1 MVGLTSVRP
10 TLPRPLLGLSF
21 WFAMIDIRLLRPLVC
36 LIAVVGLSLPA
47 TSAVGQD
54 SAVAPLMKLLQSGRL
69 PAERQGTVVEMIVKR
84 GNENDL
90 RVIFEQLQK
99 PDAYSPALRKQVL
112 DWLADAAITRKV
124 MPAGDLS
131 SLGKLITDEAA
142 QKDPA
147 LLSSTIRLASIW
159 KVQSISG
166 ELQELASS
174 DQASEQLQQA
184 AIEGLVNIGD
194 ATSIATLDKLAAG
207 AKTVRVRVLALAGLV
222 KLDIDK
228 AARHAANVLSA
239 VTPQDD
245 PAPLV
250 DAFLNRQGGAEK
262 LAAALEGKKLPEG
275 AAKMALRHMYSVGR
289 SDQALSDVLSKAA
302 GVATDVPPPTAE
314 EVAKLVAEVNA
325 KGNAAR
331 GEKIFRRADVNC
343 LKCHA
348 VAQAGGNVGPELS
361 ALGGISPVEYI
372 VNSILNPSLAIKE
385 QYVTKVFLTA
395 EGEVLTGIVIDR
407 DDTRVN
413 LRDASGKIVSIPTA
427 DIDDEAEG
435 QSLMPQGLTK
445 FLTHEEVLDLCKF
458 VSELG
463 KPGPYAI
470 RSTPTIQRWRVLKKP
485 GKELTGD
492 VPNVEIV
499 REFVLDAPASAWSTA
514 YGMVGGTLPLDELK
528 LAPGSTVLYVQ
539 GELEVTEPGMVA
551 FNVESTE
558 PTSLWIDAEPF
569 EAERK
574 VEKNLS
580 TGRHTVTI
588 RVQMSSGQ
596 ATQGIKVEVTKP
608 SGSGAQF
615 SVVNG
620 S

>member
-1 MVGLTSVRP
+1 
-10 TLPRPLLGLSF
+10 
-21 WFAMIDIRLLRPLVC
+21 MIDTRLSRFLFGLLVVAGC
-36 LIAVVGLSLPA
+36 ALPIASVS
-47 TSAVGQD
+47 GQD

-90 RVIFEQLQK
+90 GVIFEQLQK
-99 PDAYSPALRKQVL
+99 PDAFSPALRLQVL
-112 DWLADAAITRKV
+112 QWLADAAVTRKV
-124 MPAGDLS
+124 TPAGDLS
-131 SLGKLITDEAA
+131 SLGKLITDEAV

-147 LLSSTIRLASIW
+147 LLSATIRLASIW
-159 KVQSISG
+159 KVKSISG
-166 ELQELASS
+166 ELQQLASS
-174 DQASEQLQQA
+174 DKASEQVQQA

-194 ATSIATLDKLAAG
+194 AASIETLSKLAASG
-207 AKTVRVRVLALAGLV
+207 KTVRVRLLALAGLV
-222 KLDIDK
+222 KLDTD
-228 AARHAANVLSA
+228 AAAKHAADVLSA
-239 VTPQDD
+239 VTAQDD

-250 DAFLNRQGGAEK
+250 DAFLNRQGGADK

-289 SDQALSDVLSKAA
+289 SDAALSDVLSKAA
-302 GVATDVPPPTAE
+302 GVATDVPPPTEE

-325 KGNAAR
+325 KGDAAR

-343 LKCHA
+343 MKCHA
-348 VAQAGGNVGPELS
+348 VSQAGGNVGPELS

-395 EGEVLTGIVIDR
+395 DGEVLTGIVIDR

-413 LRDASGKIVSIPTA
+413 LRDASGKVVSIPTA
-427 DIDDEAEG
+427 DIEDEKEG

-470 RSTPTIQRWRVLKKP
+470 RTTPTIQRWRVLKEP
-485 GKELTGD
+485 AKELTGD

-499 REFVLDAPASAWSTA
+499 REFILDRPAADWSTA
-514 YGMVGGTLPLDELK
+514 YGMVNGKLPLDELK
-528 LAPGSTVLYVQ
+528 AVTVNDVLYLQ
-539 GELEVTEPGMVA
+539 GELEVTEPGVVA
-551 FNVESTE
+551 FQIDSTE
-558 PTSLWIDAEPF
+558 PTNVWIDAEPF
-569 EAERK
+569 DAQK
-574 VEKNLS
+574 KIEKNLS
-580 TGRHTVTI
+580 TGRHTVTV
-588 RVQMSSGQ
+588 RVQLTSGKSEP
-596 ATQGIKVEVTKP
+596 GIKIELTKP
-608 SGSGAQF
+608 AGSGGQF

-620 S
+620 A

>member
-1 MVGLTSVRP
+1 
-10 TLPRPLLGLSF
+10 
-21 WFAMIDIRLLRPLVC
+21 MIDTRVIRLGVSICASVTLL
-36 LIAVVGLSLPA
+36 ALPPMV
-47 TSAVGQD
+47 VGQD

-90 RVIFEQLQK
+90 GVIFEQLQK
-99 PDAYSPALRKQVL
+99 PDAFSPALRLKVL
-112 DWLADAAITRKV
+112 EWLADAAITRKV
-124 MPAGDLS
+124 TPAGDLS
-131 SLGKLITDEAA
+131 TLGKLITDNSV

-147 LLSSTIRLASIW
+147 LLPATIRLASIW
-159 KVQSISG
+159 KVKSISG

-174 DQASEQLQQA
+174 EKASEQLQQA

-194 ATSIATLDKLAAG
+194 AASVETLSKLAASG
-207 AKTVRVRVLALAGLV
+207 KTVRVRVLALAGLV
-222 KLDIDK
+222 KLDTDQ
-228 AARHAANVLSA
+228 AAKHAAEVLSA

-245 PAPLV
+245 PAPMV
-250 DAFLNRQGGAEK
+250 DAFLNRQGGADK
-262 LAAALEGKKLPEG
+262 LAAALEGKKLPEA

-325 KGNAAR
+325 KGDAAR

-348 VAQAGGNVGPELS
+348 VSQAGGNVGPELS

-395 EGEVLTGIVIDR
+395 DGEVLTGIVIDR

-427 DIDDEAEG
+427 DIDDEKEG

-445 FLTHEEVLDLCKF
+445 FLTHDEVLDLCKF

-463 KPGPYAI
+463 KPGAYAI
-470 RSTPTIQRWRVLKKP
+470 RTTPTIQRWRVLKEP

-499 REFVLDAPASAWSTA
+499 REFVLDAPASAWSTV
-514 YGMVGGTLPLDELK
+514 YGSVGGTLPLDEIK
-528 LAPGSTVLYVQ
+528 LVPGSTVVYLQ
-539 GELEVTEPGMVA
+539 GEVETTEPGVVA
-551 FNVESTE
+551 FQIDSTE
-558 PTSLWIDAEPF
+558 PASVWIDAEPF
-569 EAERK
+569 EAQRK
-574 VEKNLS
+574 FEKNLS
-580 TGRHTVTI
+580 TGRHTVTV
-588 RVQMSSGQ
+588 RVQMSGGQ
-596 ATQGIKVEVTKP
+596 ASPGIKIEVTKP

-620 S
+620 T

>member
-1 MVGLTSVRP
+1 
-10 TLPRPLLGLSF
+10 
-21 WFAMIDIRLLRPLVC
+21 MIDTRLSRFLFGLLVVAGC
-36 LIAVVGLSLPA
+36 ALPIASVS
-47 TSAVGQD
+47 GQD

-90 RVIFEQLQK
+90 GVIFEQLQK
-99 PDAYSPALRKQVL
+99 PDAFSPALRLQVL
-112 DWLADAAITRKV
+112 QWLADAAVTRKV
-124 MPAGDLS
+124 TPAGDLS
-131 SLGKLITDEAA
+131 SLGKLITDEAV

-147 LLSSTIRLASIW
+147 LLSATIRLASIW
-159 KVQSISG
+159 KVKSISG
-166 ELQELASS
+166 ELQQLASS
-174 DQASEQLQQA
+174 DKASEQVQQA

-194 ATSIATLDKLAAG
+194 SASIETLSKLAASG
-207 AKTVRVRVLALAGLV
+207 KTVRVRLLALAGLV
-222 KLDIDK
+222 KLDTD
-228 AARHAANVLSA
+228 AAAKHAADVLSA
-239 VTPQDD
+239 VTAQDD

-250 DAFLNRQGGAEK
+250 DAFLNRQGGADK

-289 SDQALSDVLSKAA
+289 SDAALSDVLSKAA
-302 GVATDVPPPTAE
+302 GVATDVPPPTEE

-325 KGNAAR
+325 KGDAAR

-343 LKCHA
+343 MKCHA
-348 VAQAGGNVGPELS
+348 VSQAGGNVGPELS

-395 EGEVLTGIVIDR
+395 DGEVLTGIVIDR

-413 LRDASGKIVSIPTA
+413 LRDASGKVVSIPTA
-427 DIDDEAEG
+427 DIEDEKEG

-470 RSTPTIQRWRVLKKP
+470 RTTPTIQRWRVLKEP
-485 GKELTGD
+485 AKELTGD

-499 REFVLDAPASAWSTA
+499 REFILDRPAADWSTA
-514 YGMVGGTLPLDELK
+514 YGMVNGKLPLDELK
-528 LAPGSTVLYVQ
+528 VVAVNDVLYLQ
-539 GELEVTEPGMVA
+539 GELDVTEPGVVA
-551 FNVESTE
+551 FQIDSTE
-558 PTSLWIDAEPF
+558 PTNVWIDAEPF
-569 EAERK
+569 DAQK
-574 VEKNLS
+574 KIEKNLS
-580 TGRHTVTI
+580 TGRHTVTV
-588 RVQMSSGQ
+588 RVQLTSGKSEP
-596 ATQGIKVEVTKP
+596 GIKIELTKP
-608 SGSGAQF
+608 AGSGGQF

-620 S
+620 A

>member
-1 MVGLTSVRP
+1 
-10 TLPRPLLGLSF
+10 
-21 WFAMIDIRLLRPLVC
+21 MIDTRLSRFLFGLLVVAGC
-36 LIAVVGLSLPA
+36 ALPIASVS
-47 TSAVGQD
+47 GQD

-84 GNENDL
+84 GNEKDL
-90 RVIFEQLQK
+90 GVIFEQLQK
-99 PDAYSPALRKQVL
+99 PDAFSPALRLQVL
-112 DWLADAAITRKV
+112 QWLADAAVTRKV
-124 MPAGDLS
+124 TPAGDLS
-131 SLGKLITDEAA
+131 SLGKLITDEAV

-147 LLSSTIRLASIW
+147 LLSATIRLASIW
-159 KVQSISG
+159 KVKSISG
-166 ELQELASS
+166 ELQQLASS
-174 DQASEQLQQA
+174 DKASEQVQQA

-194 ATSIATLDKLAAG
+194 AASIETLSKLAASG
-207 AKTVRVRVLALAGLV
+207 KTVRVRVLALAGLV
-222 KLDIDK
+222 KLDTD
-228 AARHAANVLSA
+228 AAAKHAADVLSA
-239 VTPQDD
+239 VTAQDD

-250 DAFLNRQGGAEK
+250 DAFLNRQGGADK

-289 SDQALSDVLSKAA
+289 SDAALSDVLSKAA
-302 GVATDVPPPTAE
+302 GVATDVPPPTEE

-325 KGNAAR
+325 KGDAAR

-343 LKCHA
+343 MKCHA
-348 VAQAGGNVGPELS
+348 VSQAGGNVGPELS

-395 EGEVLTGIVIDR
+395 DGEVLTGIVIDR

-413 LRDASGKIVSIPTA
+413 LRDASGKVVSIPTA
-427 DIDDEAEG
+427 DIEDEKEG

-470 RSTPTIQRWRVLKKP
+470 RTTPTIQRWRVLKEP
-485 GKELTGD
+485 AKELTGD

-499 REFVLDAPASAWSTA
+499 REFILDRPAADWSTA
-514 YGMVGGTLPLDELK
+514 YGMVNGKLPLDELK
-528 LAPGSTVLYVQ
+528 AVAVNDVLYLQ
-539 GELEVTEPGMVA
+539 GELEVTEPGVVA
-551 FNVESTE
+551 FQIDSTE
-558 PTSLWIDAEPF
+558 PTNVWIDAEPF
-569 EAERK
+569 DAQK
-574 VEKNLS
+574 KIEKNLS
-580 TGRHTVTI
+580 TGRHTVTV
-588 RVQMSSGQ
+588 RVQLTSGKSEP
-596 ATQGIKVEVTKP
+596 GIKIELTKP
-608 SGSGAQF
+608 AGSGGQF

-620 S
+620 A

>member
-1 MVGLTSVRP
+1 M
-10 TLPRPLLGLSF
+10 
-21 WFAMIDIRLLRPLVC
+21 
-36 LIAVVGLSLPA
+36 
-47 TSAVGQD
+47 
-54 SAVAPLMKLLQSGRL
+54 APLMKLLQSGRL

-90 RVIFEQLQK
+90 ATVFEMLQK
-99 PDAYSPALRKQVL
+99 PDAFSPALRQQVL
-112 DWLADAAITRKV
+112 EWLADAAITRKV
-124 MPAGDLS
+124 VPQGDLS

-142 QKDPA
+142 TKDPA
-147 LLSSTIRLASIW
+147 LLSATIRLASIW
-159 KVQSISG
+159 KVKSISD
-166 ELQELASS
+166 ELQDLASS

-194 ATSIATLDKLAAG
+194 ERSIETLDKLAAQG
-207 AKTVRVRVLALAGLV
+207 KTVRVRVLALAGLV
-222 KLDIDK
+222 KLDIEK
-228 AARHAANVLSA
+228 AAGQAAAVLSA

-262 LAAALEGKKLPEG
+262 LGAALEGKQLPED

-289 SDQALSDVLSKAA
+289 SDQALSDVLSRAA

-325 KGNAAR
+325 KGDAAR
-331 GEKIFRRADVNC
+331 GERIFRRADVNC
-343 LKCHA
+343 MKCHA
-348 VAQAGGNVGPELS
+348 VSQAGGNVGPELS

-372 VNSILNPSLAIKE
+372 VNSILNPNLAIKE
-385 QYVTKVFLTA
+385 QYVTKVFLTVD
-395 EGEVLTGIVIDR
+395 GEVLTGIVIDR

-413 LRDASGKIVSIPTA
+413 LRDASGKVVSIPTA
-427 DIDDEAEG
+427 DIEDEKEG

-463 KPGPYAI
+463 KPGEYAI
-470 RSTPTIQRWRVLKKP
+470 RSTPTIQRWRLLKEP

-492 VPNVEIV
+492 LPNVEIV
-499 REFVLDAPASAWSTA
+499 REFVLDAPPSAWTTV
-514 YGMVGGTLPLDELK
+514 YGTVGGALPLDEIK
-528 LAPGSTVLYVQ
+528 LAPGSTVAYLQ
-539 GELEVTEPGMVA
+539 GELEVTEPGVVA
-551 FNVESTE
+551 FNIDSTE
-558 PTSLWIDAEPF
+558 PTSVWIDAEPF
-569 EAERK
+569 DDQK
-574 VEKNLS
+574 KIEKNLS
-580 TGRHTVTI
+580 TGRHSVTV
-588 RVQMSSGQ
+588 RVQLSSGQ
-596 ATQGIKVEVTKP
+596 AAPAIKIELAKP
-608 SGSGAQF
+608 SGSSAQF

>member
-1 MVGLTSVRP
+1 
-10 TLPRPLLGLSF
+10 
-21 WFAMIDIRLLRPLVC
+21 MIDTRLSRFLFGLLVVAGC
-36 LIAVVGLSLPA
+36 ALPIASVS
-47 TSAVGQD
+47 GQD

-84 GNENDL
+84 GNEKDL
-90 RVIFEQLQK
+90 GVIFEQLQK
-99 PDAYSPALRKQVL
+99 PDAFSPALRLQVL
-112 DWLADAAITRKV
+112 QWLADAAVTRKV
-124 MPAGDLS
+124 TPAGDLS
-131 SLGKLITDEAA
+131 SLGKLITDEAV

-147 LLSSTIRLASIW
+147 LLSATIRLASIW
-159 KVQSISG
+159 KVKSISG
-166 ELQELASS
+166 ELQQLASS
-174 DQASEQLQQA
+174 DKASEQLQQA

-194 ATSIATLDKLAAG
+194 SASIETLSKLAASG
-207 AKTVRVRVLALAGLV
+207 KTVRVRLLALAGLV
-222 KLDIDK
+222 KLDTD
-228 AARHAANVLSA
+228 AAAKHAADVLSA
-239 VTPQDD
+239 VTAQDD

-250 DAFLNRQGGAEK
+250 DAFLNRQGGADK

-289 SDQALSDVLSKAA
+289 SDAALSDVLSKAA
-302 GVATDVPPPTAE
+302 GVATDVPPPTEE

-325 KGNAAR
+325 KGDAAR

-343 LKCHA
+343 MKCHA
-348 VAQAGGNVGPELS
+348 VSQAGGNVGPELS

-395 EGEVLTGIVIDR
+395 DGEVLTGIVIDR

-413 LRDASGKIVSIPTA
+413 LRDASGKVVSIPTA
-427 DIDDEAEG
+427 DIEDEKEG

-470 RSTPTIQRWRVLKKP
+470 RTTPTIQRWRVLKEP
-485 GKELTGD
+485 AKELTGD

-499 REFVLDAPASAWSTA
+499 REFILDRPAADWSTA
-514 YGMVGGTLPLDELK
+514 YGMVSGKLPLDELK
-528 LAPGSTVLYVQ
+528 VVAVNDVLYLQ
-539 GELEVTEPGMVA
+539 GELDVTEPGVVA
-551 FNVESTE
+551 FQIDSTE
-558 PTSLWIDAEPF
+558 PTNVWIDAEPF
-569 EAERK
+569 DAQK
-574 VEKNLS
+574 KIEKNLS
-580 TGRHTVTI
+580 TGRHTVTV
-588 RVQMSSGQ
+588 RVQLTSGKSEP
-596 ATQGIKVEVTKP
+596 GIKIELTKP
-608 SGSGAQF
+608 AGSGGQF

-620 S
+620 A

>member
-1 MVGLTSVRP
+1 
-10 TLPRPLLGLSF
+10 
-21 WFAMIDIRLLRPLVC
+21 MIDTRLSRFLFGLLVVAGC
-36 LIAVVGLSLPA
+36 ALPIASVS
-47 TSAVGQD
+47 GQD

-84 GNENDL
+84 GNEKDL
-90 RVIFEQLQK
+90 GVIFEQLQK
-99 PDAYSPALRKQVL
+99 PDAFSPALRLQVL
-112 DWLADAAITRKV
+112 QWLADAAVTRKV
-124 MPAGDLS
+124 TPAGDLS
-131 SLGKLITDEAA
+131 SLGKLITDEAV

-147 LLSSTIRLASIW
+147 LLSATIRLASIW
-159 KVQSISG
+159 KVKSISG
-166 ELQELASS
+166 ELQQLASS
-174 DQASEQLQQA
+174 DKASEQVQQA

-194 ATSIATLDKLAAG
+194 AASIETLSKLAASG
-207 AKTVRVRVLALAGLV
+207 KTVRVRLLALAGLV
-222 KLDIDK
+222 KLDTD
-228 AARHAANVLSA
+228 AAAKHAADVLSA
-239 VTPQDD
+239 VTAQDD

-250 DAFLNRQGGAEK
+250 DAFLNRQGGADK

-289 SDQALSDVLSKAA
+289 SDAALSDVLSKAA
-302 GVATDVPPPTAE
+302 GVATDVPPPTEE

-325 KGNAAR
+325 KGDAAR

-343 LKCHA
+343 MKCHA
-348 VAQAGGNVGPELS
+348 VSQAGGNVGPELS

-395 EGEVLTGIVIDR
+395 DGEVLTGIVIDR

-413 LRDASGKIVSIPTA
+413 LRDASGKVVSIPTA
-427 DIDDEAEG
+427 DIEDEKEG

-470 RSTPTIQRWRVLKKP
+470 RTTPTIQRWRVLKEP
-485 GKELTGD
+485 AKELTGD

-499 REFVLDAPASAWSTA
+499 REFILDRPAADWSTA
-514 YGMVGGTLPLDELK
+514 YGMVNGKLPLDELK
-528 LAPGSTVLYVQ
+528 AVTVNDVLYLQ
-539 GELEVTEPGMVA
+539 GELEVTEPGVVA
-551 FNVESTE
+551 FQIDSTE
-558 PTSLWIDAEPF
+558 PTNVWIDAEPF
-569 EAERK
+569 DAQK
-574 VEKNLS
+574 KIEKNLS
-580 TGRHTVTI
+580 TGRHTVTV
-588 RVQMSSGQ
+588 RVQLTSGKSEP
-596 ATQGIKVEVTKP
+596 GIKIELTKP
-608 SGSGAQF
+608 AGSGGQF

-620 S
+620 A

>member
-1 MVGLTSVRP
+1 
-10 TLPRPLLGLSF
+10 
-21 WFAMIDIRLLRPLVC
+21 MIDTRLSRFLFGLLVVAGC
-36 LIAVVGLSLPA
+36 ALPIASVS
-47 TSAVGQD
+47 GQD

-84 GNENDL
+84 GNEKDL
-90 RVIFEQLQK
+90 GVIFEQLQK
-99 PDAYSPALRKQVL
+99 PDAFSPALRLQVL
-112 DWLADAAITRKV
+112 QWLADAAVTRKV
-124 MPAGDLS
+124 TPAGDLS
-131 SLGKLITDEAA
+131 SLGKLITDEAV

-147 LLSSTIRLASIW
+147 LLSATIRLASIW
-159 KVQSISG
+159 KVKSISG
-166 ELQELASS
+166 ELQQLASS
-174 DQASEQLQQA
+174 DKASEQVQQA

-194 ATSIATLDKLAAG
+194 AASIETLSKLAASG
-207 AKTVRVRVLALAGLV
+207 KTVRVRLLALAGLV
-222 KLDIDK
+222 KLDTD
-228 AARHAANVLSA
+228 AAAKHAADVLSA
-239 VTPQDD
+239 VTAQDD

-250 DAFLNRQGGAEK
+250 DAFLNRQGGADK

-289 SDQALSDVLSKAA
+289 SDAALSDVLSKAA
-302 GVATDVPPPTAE
+302 GVATDVPPPTEE

-325 KGNAAR
+325 KGDAAR

-343 LKCHA
+343 MKCHA
-348 VAQAGGNVGPELS
+348 VSQAGGNVGPELS

-395 EGEVLTGIVIDR
+395 DGEVLTGIVIDR

-413 LRDASGKIVSIPTA
+413 LRDASGKVVSIPTA
-427 DIDDEAEG
+427 DIEDEKEG

-470 RSTPTIQRWRVLKKP
+470 RTTPTIQRWRVLKEP
-485 GKELTGD
+485 AKELTGD

-499 REFVLDAPASAWSTA
+499 REFILDRPAADWSTA
-514 YGMVGGTLPLDELK
+514 YGMVNGKLPLDELK
-528 LAPGSTVLYVQ
+528 VVAVNDVLYLQ
-539 GELEVTEPGMVA
+539 GELDVTEPGVVA
-551 FNVESTE
+551 FQIDSTE
-558 PTSLWIDAEPF
+558 PTNVWIDAEPF
-569 EAERK
+569 DAQK
-574 VEKNLS
+574 KIEKNLS
-580 TGRHTVTI
+580 TGRHTVTV
-588 RVQMSSGQ
+588 RVQLTSGKSEP
-596 ATQGIKVEVTKP
+596 GIKIELTKP
-608 SGSGAQF
+608 AGSGGQF

-620 S
+620 A

>member
-1 MVGLTSVRP
+1 
-10 TLPRPLLGLSF
+10 
-21 WFAMIDIRLLRPLVC
+21 MIDTRLSRFLFGLLVVAGC
-36 LIAVVGLSLPA
+36 ALPIASVS
-47 TSAVGQD
+47 GQD

-90 RVIFEQLQK
+90 GVIFEQLQK
-99 PDAYSPALRKQVL
+99 PDAFSPALRLQVL
-112 DWLADAAITRKV
+112 QWLADAAVTRKV
-124 MPAGDLS
+124 TPAGDLS
-131 SLGKLITDEAA
+131 SLGKLITDEAV

-147 LLSSTIRLASIW
+147 LLSATIRLASIW
-159 KVQSISG
+159 KVKSISG
-166 ELQELASS
+166 ELQQLASS
-174 DQASEQLQQA
+174 DKASEQVQQA

-194 ATSIATLDKLAAG
+194 AASIETLSKLAASG
-207 AKTVRVRVLALAGLV
+207 KTVRVRLLALAGLV
-222 KLDIDK
+222 KLDTD
-228 AARHAANVLSA
+228 AAAKHAADVLSA
-239 VTPQDD
+239 VTAQDD

-250 DAFLNRQGGAEK
+250 DAFLNRQGGADK

-289 SDQALSDVLSKAA
+289 SDAALSDVLSKAA
-302 GVATDVPPPTAE
+302 GVATDVPPPTEE

-325 KGNAAR
+325 KGDAAR

-343 LKCHA
+343 MKCHA
-348 VAQAGGNVGPELS
+348 VSQAGGNVGPELS

-395 EGEVLTGIVIDR
+395 DGEVLTGIVIDR

-413 LRDASGKIVSIPTA
+413 LRDASGKVVSIPTA
-427 DIDDEAEG
+427 DIEDEKEG

-470 RSTPTIQRWRVLKKP
+470 RTTPTIQRWRVLKEP
-485 GKELTGD
+485 AKELTGD

-499 REFVLDAPASAWSTA
+499 REFILDRPAADWSTA
-514 YGMVGGTLPLDELK
+514 YGMVNGKLPLDELK
-528 LAPGSTVLYVQ
+528 VVAVNDVLYLQ
-539 GELEVTEPGMVA
+539 GELEVTEPGVVA
-551 FNVESTE
+551 FQIDSTE
-558 PTSLWIDAEPF
+558 PTNVWIDAEPF
-569 EAERK
+569 DAQK
-574 VEKNLS
+574 KIEKNLS
-580 TGRHTVTI
+580 TGRHTVTV
-588 RVQMSSGQ
+588 RVQLTSGKSEP
-596 ATQGIKVEVTKP
+596 GIKIELTKP
-608 SGSGAQF
+608 AGSGGQF

-620 S
+620 A

>member
-1 MVGLTSVRP
+1 
-10 TLPRPLLGLSF
+10 
-21 WFAMIDIRLLRPLVC
+21 MIDTRLSRFLFGLLVVAGC
-36 LIAVVGLSLPA
+36 ALPIASVS
-47 TSAVGQD
+47 GQD

-84 GNENDL
+84 GNEKDL
-90 RVIFEQLQK
+90 GVIFEQLQK
-99 PDAYSPALRKQVL
+99 PDAFSPALRLQVL
-112 DWLADAAITRKV
+112 QWLADAAVTRKV
-124 MPAGDLS
+124 TPAGDLS
-131 SLGKLITDEAA
+131 SLGKLITDEAV

-147 LLSSTIRLASIW
+147 LLSATIRLASIW
-159 KVQSISG
+159 KVKSISG
-166 ELQELASS
+166 ELQQLASS
-174 DQASEQLQQA
+174 DKASEQVQQA

-194 ATSIATLDKLAAG
+194 AASIETLSKLAASG
-207 AKTVRVRVLALAGLV
+207 KTVRVRLLALAGLV
-222 KLDIDK
+222 KLDTD
-228 AARHAANVLSA
+228 AAAKHAADVLSA
-239 VTPQDD
+239 VTAQDD

-250 DAFLNRQGGAEK
+250 DAFLNRQGGADK

-289 SDQALSDVLSKAA
+289 SDAALSDVLSKAA
-302 GVATDVPPPTAE
+302 GVATDVPPPTEE

-325 KGNAAR
+325 KGDAAR

-343 LKCHA
+343 MKCHA
-348 VAQAGGNVGPELS
+348 VSQAGGNVGPELS

-395 EGEVLTGIVIDR
+395 DGEVLTGIVIDR

-413 LRDASGKIVSIPTA
+413 LRDASGKVVSIPTA
-427 DIDDEAEG
+427 DIEDEKEG

-470 RSTPTIQRWRVLKKP
+470 RTTPTIQRWRVLKEP
-485 GKELTGD
+485 AKELTGD

-499 REFVLDAPASAWSTA
+499 REFILDRPAADWSTA
-514 YGMVGGTLPLDELK
+514 YGMVNGKLPLDELK
-528 LAPGSTVLYVQ
+528 VVAVNDVLYLQ
-539 GELEVTEPGMVA
+539 GELEVTEPGVVA
-551 FNVESTE
+551 FQIDSTE
-558 PTSLWIDAEPF
+558 PTNVWIDAEPF
-569 EAERK
+569 DAQK
-574 VEKNLS
+574 KIEKNLS
-580 TGRHTVTI
+580 TGRHTVTV
-588 RVQMSSGQ
+588 RVQLTSGKSEP
-596 ATQGIKVEVTKP
+596 GIKIELTKP
-608 SGSGAQF
+608 AGSGGQF

-620 S
+620 A

>member
-1 MVGLTSVRP
+1 
-10 TLPRPLLGLSF
+10 
-21 WFAMIDIRLLRPLVC
+21 MIDTRLSRFLFGLLVVAGC
-36 LIAVVGLSLPA
+36 ALPIASVS
-47 TSAVGQD
+47 GQD

-90 RVIFEQLQK
+90 GVIFEQLQK
-99 PDAYSPALRKQVL
+99 PDAFSPALRLQVL
-112 DWLADAAITRKV
+112 QWLADAAVTRKV
-124 MPAGDLS
+124 TPAGDLS
-131 SLGKLITDEAA
+131 SLGKLITDEAV

-147 LLSSTIRLASIW
+147 LLSATIRLASIW
-159 KVQSISG
+159 KVKSISG
-166 ELQELASS
+166 ELQQLASS
-174 DQASEQLQQA
+174 DKASEQVQQA

-194 ATSIATLDKLAAG
+194 AASIETLSKLAASG
-207 AKTVRVRVLALAGLV
+207 KTVRVRLLALAGLV
-222 KLDIDK
+222 KLDTD
-228 AARHAANVLSA
+228 AAAKHAADVLSA
-239 VTPQDD
+239 VTAQDD

-250 DAFLNRQGGAEK
+250 DAFLNRQGGADK

-289 SDQALSDVLSKAA
+289 SDAALSDVLSKAA
-302 GVATDVPPPTAE
+302 GVATDVPPPTEE

-325 KGNAAR
+325 KGDAAR

-343 LKCHA
+343 MKCHA
-348 VAQAGGNVGPELS
+348 VSQAGGNVGPELS

-395 EGEVLTGIVIDR
+395 DGEVLTGIVIDR

-413 LRDASGKIVSIPTA
+413 LRDASGKVVSIPTA
-427 DIDDEAEG
+427 DIEDEKEG

-470 RSTPTIQRWRVLKKP
+470 RTTPTIQRWRVLKEP
-485 GKELTGD
+485 QKELTGD

-499 REFVLDAPASAWSTA
+499 REFILDRPAADWSTA
-514 YGMVGGTLPLDELK
+514 YGMVNGKLPLDELK
-528 LAPGSTVLYVQ
+528 AVTVNDVLYLQ
-539 GELEVTEPGMVA
+539 GELEVTEPGVVA
-551 FNVESTE
+551 FQIDSTE
-558 PTSLWIDAEPF
+558 PTNVWIDAEPF
-569 EAERK
+569 DAQK
-574 VEKNLS
+574 KIEKNLS
-580 TGRHTVTI
+580 TGRHTVTV
-588 RVQMSSGQ
+588 RVQLTSGKSEP
-596 ATQGIKVEVTKP
+596 GIKIELTKP
-608 SGSGAQF
+608 AGSGGQF

-620 S
+620 A